1 MSNSYYDMTGV
12 LCLKEVTPVI
22 KALFGGLCLDPNYPG
37 NGEVYFCQ
45 IAESN
50 SQSWDDVMEELD
62 SLAEALGIE
71 VDAGGEA
78 PRADSLLH
86 ALAKHFGA
94 ADNEALHSLIEGS
107 TFDEDSDIDALFV
120 LALAFNDGHGLKAI
134 RYEGCWHE
142 DKPRLWHFGGNGGL
156 ISEAVTI
163 DGSSSGLLRMAD
175 TVAAALEKQDVQG
188 ATKALEQHVLYLLG
202 GIHID
207 ATRSAMRHSLAKRLL
222 EA

>member
-22 KALFGGLCLDPNYPG
+22 KALFSGLRLDPNYPG

-50 SQSWDDVMEELD
+50 SQSWDDVMEELG

-71 VDAGGEA
+71 VEAVEEEPDAD
-78 PRADSLLH
+78 RLLH
-86 ALAKHFGA
+86 ALSKHFGA
-94 ADNEALHSLIEGS
+94 EKNEALNSLIEGS
-107 TFDEDSDIDALFV
+107 TFENDSDLDSLFV
-120 LALAFNDGHGLKAI
+120 LAQAFDDGHGLKAI

-156 ISEAVTI
+156 ISQAVTI

-175 TVAAALEKQDVQG
+175 EISAALERQDLQA
-188 ATKALEQHVLYLLG
+188 ATKALEQHVRYLLG
-202 GIHID
+202 GID
-207 ATRSAMRHSLAKRLL
+207 ADAARAALKHNLAKRLL
-222 EA
+222 EV